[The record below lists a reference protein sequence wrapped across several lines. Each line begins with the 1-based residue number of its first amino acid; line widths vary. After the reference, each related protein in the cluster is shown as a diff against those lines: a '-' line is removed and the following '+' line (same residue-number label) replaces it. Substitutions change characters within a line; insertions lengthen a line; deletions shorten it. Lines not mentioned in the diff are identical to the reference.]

1 MSSRAR
7 VPLGRR
13 NALAEPR
20 RLLAAVGGVGL
31 ALMLILLLDGLW
43 AGIETSITTYEDHV
57 GADLYVA
64 QPGARNFI
72 GAVSQIPADTIVT
85 VRADPDVEWAAPVRS
100 FLSIVGVHDR
110 KVPVNVIGYTPGEAG
125 GPWELRA
132 GRAPTSDDEV
142 VVGSTLARQH
152 GVGVGDQLDLLGTR
166 FSVVGTTTDAF
177 MVSFVFMTHEAA
189 NALVRS
195 PDTTSF
201 VLIGTANSTAVRSR
215 LEAAGLTVLDRDTLA
230 RNDLGVV
237 ARAYKVPLTVMRGVA
252 FAVGSLV
259 IALTT
264 YSAIAERSREYG
276 IVKAIGARGRDLFR
290 VALQQSMIISIGGM
304 AAGGFLYI
312 VGRAVIVAARPQFAI
327 VATAGNV
334 GRALLAALLMGL
346 IACVVPARRLMRLEP
361 ATAYRGG

>member
-1 MSSRAR
+1 MMSAR

-13 NALAEPR
+13 NAFAEPR

-43 AGIETSITTYEDHV
+43 AGIETNITTYEDNV

-72 GAVSQIPADTIVT
+72 GAVSQLPADTVAT

-100 FLSIVGVHDR
+100 FLSIVSVHDR
-110 KVPVNVIGYTPGEAG
+110 KVPANVIGYTPGEPG
-125 GPWELRA
+125 GPWVLRS
-132 GRAPTSDDEV
+132 GRTPASDNEV

-152 GVGVGDQLDLLGTR
+152 GVRVGDLLTLLGTR
-166 FSVVGTTTDAF
+166 FTVVGTTTDAF
-177 MVSFVFMTHEAA
+177 MVSFVFMTHDAA
-189 NALVRS
+189 DVLVRS
-195 PDTTSF
+195 PGTTSF
-201 VLIGTANSTAVRSR
+201 VLIGTADSTAVRAR
-215 LEAAGLTVLDRDTLA
+215 LEASGLTVLDRDTLA
-230 RNDLGVV
+230 RNDLGLV

-276 IVKAIGARGRDLFR
+276 IVKAIGARGRDLIR
-290 VALQQSMIISIGGM
+290 IALQQSMIISLGGM
-304 AAGGFLYI
+304 LAGGLLY
-312 VGRAVIVAARPQFAI
+312 VAGRAVIVAVRPQFAI

-334 GRALLAALLMGL
+334 GRALLAAVLMGL
-346 IACVVPARRLMRLEP
+346 IASVVPARRLIRLEP

>member
-13 NALAEPR
+13 NAFAEPR
-20 RLLAAVGGVGL
+20 RLLAAIGGVGL

-43 AGIETSITTYEDHV
+43 AGIETRITTYEDHI

-64 QPGARNFI
+64 QTGARNFI
-72 GAVSQIPADTIVT
+72 GAVSQLPADTVVA
-85 VRADPDVEWAAPVRS
+85 VRADPAVEWAAPVRS
-100 FLSIVGVHDR
+100 FLSIAAVHDR
-110 KVPVNVIGYTPGEAG
+110 KVPVNVIGSVPGERG
-125 GPWELRA
+125 GPWELRS

-152 GVGVGDQLDLLGTR
+152 GVEVGDRLDLLGTR
-166 FSVVGTTTDAF
+166 FTVVGTTTDAY
-177 MVSFVFMTHEAA
+177 MVSFAFMTHHAA
-189 NALVRS
+189 DALVRS

-201 VLIGTANSTAVRSR
+201 VLVGTADPAAVRTR

-230 RNDLGVV
+230 RNDLGLV

-264 YSAIAERSREYG
+264 YSAIAERSRKYG
-276 IVKAIGARGRDLFR
+276 IVKAIGARGRDLVR
-290 VALQQSMIISIGGM
+290 IALEQSMIISLGGM
-304 AAGGFLYI
+304 VAGGLLY
-312 VGRAVIVAARPQFAI
+312 VAGRAVIVAARPQFAI

-334 GRALLAALLMGL
+334 GRALIAALLMGL
-346 IACVVPARRLMRLEP
+346 VACVVPARRLIRLEP

>member
-1 MSSRAR
+1 MMSAR

-20 RLLAAVGGVGL
+20 RLLAAIGGVGL

-43 AGIETSITTYEDHV
+43 AGIESNITTYEDNV

-72 GAVSQIPADTIVT
+72 GAVSQLAADTVDV
-85 VRADPDVEWAAPVRS
+85 VRADPDVEWAVPVRS

-110 KVPVNVIGYTPGEAG
+110 KVPVNVIGYTPGDRG
-125 GPWELRA
+125 GPWELRS
-132 GRAPTSDDEV
+132 GRPPASDNEV

-152 GVGVGDQLDLLGTR
+152 GVRVGERLDLLGGR
-166 FSVVGTTTDAF
+166 FTVVGTTTDAF
-177 MVSFVFMTHEAA
+177 MVSFVFMSHDAA
-189 NALVRS
+189 DALVRS
-195 PDTTSF
+195 PGTTSF
-201 VLIGTANSTAVRSR
+201 VLVRTGDPAGVRTR
-215 LEAAGLTVLDRDTLA
+215 LEAAGMTVLDRDTMA
-230 RNDLGVV
+230 RNDLALV
-237 ARAYKVPLTVMRGVA
+237 ARAYKVPLTVMRAVA
-252 FAVGSLV
+252 FAVGSIV

-276 IVKAIGARGRDLFR
+276 IVKAIGARGRDLIR
-290 VALQQSMIISIGGM
+290 IALQQSMIISLGGM
-304 AAGGFLYI
+304 IAGGTLY
-312 VGRAVIVAARPQFAI
+312 VAGRAVIITARPQFAI

-334 GRALLAALLMGL
+334 GRAVVAALLMGL
-346 IACVVPARRLMRLEP
+346 VACVVPARRLIQLEP

>member
-1 MSSRAR
+1 MSWRAR

-13 NALAEPR
+13 NTLAEPR
-20 RLLAAVGGVGL
+20 RLVAAVGGVGL

-43 AGIETSITTYEDHV
+43 AGIEASITTYEDHV
-57 GADLYVA
+57 GAELYVA

-72 GAVSQIPADTIVT
+72 GATSQLPANTVVT
-85 VRADPDVEWAAPVRS
+85 VLADPDVEWAVPVRS

-110 KVPVNVIGYTPGEAG
+110 KVPVNVIGYTPGEPG
-125 GPWELRA
+125 GPWELRS
-132 GRAPTSDDEV
+132 GRAPTSGDEV

-166 FSVVGTTTDAF
+166 FSVVGTTTDAY
-177 MVSFVFMTHEAA
+177 MVSFAFITHDAA
-189 NALVRS
+189 DALVRS

-201 VLIGTANSTAVRSR
+201 VLVGTADPAAVRYR

-230 RNDLGVV
+230 RNDLGLV

-252 FAVGSLV
+252 FAIGSLV

-276 IVKAIGARGRDLFR
+276 IVKAIGASGRDLFR
-290 VALQQSMIISIGGM
+290 IALQQSTIISLGGM
-304 AAGGFLYI
+304 VAGGLLYL
-312 VGRAVIVAARPQFAI
+312 VGRAVIVTARPQFAI

-334 GRALLAALLMGL
+334 GRALIAALLMGL
-346 IACVVPARRLMRLEP
+346 VACVVPARRLMRLEP